1 MSLPEYTDVYNNFDP
16 AALEADIL
24 DGRLDSG
31 LNVCHEICDKWA
43 DDPSRVALYYETE
56 DGGDG
61 TLTFAEL
68 QEASARFANYLKSK
82 GIGKGDRVAALL
94 PRTPELLIVIAGTC
108 VPAPCISHCSLPSVP
123 GPSNTVLNEP
133 VPSW

>member
-68 QEASARFANYLKSK
+68 KEASARFANYLKSQ

-94 PRTPELLIVIAGTC
+94 PRTPELLIVIAGTLRAGA
-108 VPAPCISHCSLPSVP
+108 VYQPLFTAFGSGAIEYRFERAS
-123 GPSNTVLNEP
+123 T
-133 VPSW
+133 